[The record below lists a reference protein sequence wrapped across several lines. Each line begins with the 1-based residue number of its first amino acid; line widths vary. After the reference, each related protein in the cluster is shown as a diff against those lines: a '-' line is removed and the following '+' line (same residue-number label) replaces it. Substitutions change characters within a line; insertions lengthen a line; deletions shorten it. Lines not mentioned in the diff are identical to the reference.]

1 VRKDW
6 PRLLAVFFAAVAAT
20 LVWQIWLWAESLPG
34 NGPSGGLHF
43 LTDGRRGWDSF
54 KVVEKNLFTFDLW
67 LLSLTLAI
75 AAVGLCLLVRAW
87 RPAVYLA
94 ALITASVLGCTVIL
108 WSDANLQLTDVN
120 VVSRLVGTVT
130 LAVVALTPLAL
141 QRAWDPG
148 QDFGRVVAPLRMS
161 ARRVAVAGGLVVA
174 AAIAYPA
181 VLLADG
187 GARFPSASDCR
198 HAPSGNGSVLVVF
211 GHLSSYPEALR
222 LQSRAIAAGAGPVRS
237 VQDGCGRVRVYVAVT
252 SMAEGEQIVQRVSAA
267 GLSAKLEAGSST

>member
-1 VRKDW
+1 
-6 PRLLAVFFAAVAAT
+6 VA
-20 LVWQIWLWAESLPG
+20 
-34 NGPSGGLHF
+34 
-43 LTDGRRGWDSF
+43 
-54 KVVEKNLFTFDLW
+54 
-67 LLSLTLAI
+67 
-75 AAVGLCLLVRAW
+75 LCVLVRAW

-94 ALITASVLGCTVIL
+94 ALITASVLGCTLIL
-108 WSDANLQLTDVN
+108 WSDVNLQLTDVN

-130 LAVVALTPLAL
+130 LAVVALTPLLL

-148 QDFGRVVAPLRMS
+148 QGSDRAVAAPRMS
-161 ARRVAVAGGLVVA
+161 ARRVAVAWGLVVA

-187 GARFPSASDCR
+187 GARFPSASDCT

-211 GHLSSYPEALR
+211 GHESSYPDALR

-237 VQDGCGRVRVYVAVT
+237 VEDGCGRVRVYVAAT
-252 SMAEGEQIVQRVSAA
+252 SRAEGEQIVQRVSTT